1 VGEALGLT
9 VARGEIQQELEQEL
23 DAVAVRD
30 ARVVDLGYEHQA
42 LGVHE
47 QMSLSSFDLL
57 GSYSIAAL
65 FAAHARGLERLAI
78 HDGRAGL
85 WGFLLRRTRTRRR
98 RAACILS
105 HVPSKRQERK

>member
-9 VARGEIQQELEQEL
+9 VARGEIQQEL

-30 ARVVDLGYEHQA
+30 AGVVDLGYEHQA

-85 WGFLLRRTRTRRR
+85 R
-98 RAACILS
+98 
-105 HVPSKRQERK
+105 VPLEAYPHSPSQG